1 MSCGLK
7 VSTATSVNNSRYI
20 FEKLLIRHYLTVLNS
35 KVELL
40 EINQVKKKLPVIK
53 VYPCEN
59 PQGQEVNNVEKRA
72 IPINAQ
78 ILYQL
83 HVFFISMTFISI
95 YRLRFGDFLSIC

>member
-59 PQGQEVNNVEKRA
+59 PQGQ
-72 IPINAQ
+72 
-78 ILYQL
+78 
-83 HVFFISMTFISI
+83 
-95 YRLRFGDFLSIC
+95 RLTM